1 MEYKR
6 LFGLRGAVCC
16 NNEAGDIELRVAQ
29 LFDAL
34 VTVNGLVPSDIV
46 SLFFS
51 VTSDLTAINPAAA
64 LRKSGRGAD
73 LALFC
78 CTEPQAENSLP
89 KTIRVLIH
97 YYAEH
102 GTIPRHAYMNGAEVL
117 RPDRS
122 TFIE

>member
-1 MEYKR
+1 MEDKR

-16 NNEAGDIELRVAQ
+16 KNEAVDIELRVAQ
-29 LFDAL
+29 LFDVL
-34 VTVNGLVPSDIV
+34 VTANGLADTDFV
-46 SLFFS
+46 SLVFS

-78 CTEPQAENSLP
+78 CTEPKVENSLP
-89 KTIRVLIH
+89 KVIRVLIH
-97 YYAEH
+97 YYAAD
-102 GTIPRHAYMNGAEVL
+102 GTIPKHVYLNGAEVL

-122 TFIE
+122 ALED

>member
-1 MEYKR
+1 MEDKR
-6 LFGLRGAVCC
+6 LFGLRGAICC
-16 NNEAGDIELRVAQ
+16 KNDVIDIERRVAQ

-34 VTVNGLVPSDIV
+34 IVANSLVDTDIV
-46 SLFFS
+46 SLVFS

-78 CTEPQAENSLP
+78 CTEPQVENSLP
-89 KTIRVLIH
+89 KVLRVLIH
-97 YYAEH
+97 YYAVY
-102 GTIPRHAYMNGAEVL
+102 GTISKHIYLNGAEIL

-122 TFIE
+122 SL